1 MNSFVKCFDMVSI
14 VVEEATE
21 RFSPLWK
28 VNDERYDILRQYCD
42 VLDALAKELD
52 GESFDVEVD
61 EIKMTISISMECR
74 DMVIE
79 SKDHNYCKLAERA
92 LAFGFSVSEDGLLCV
107 KFVFPSVWERA

>member
-1 MNSFVKCFDMVSI
+1 MDSFVKCFDVVSM

-28 VNDERYDILRQYCD
+28 VSNERYNILRQYCE
-42 VLDALAKELD
+42 VLDSLAKEFD

-61 EIKMTISISMECR
+61 EIKMTVSISMECH

-92 LAFGFSVSEDGLLCV
+92 LSVGFSASEDGLLCV
-107 KFVFPSVWERA
+107 KFVFQSVWERV